1 MGLWN
6 EIFATDFTQAIA
18 KSCFRYHLCTKCK
31 MRNYFIYIISA
42 CICLASCSSG
52 RELTADY
59 YRQNEEVLVSIKDR
73 FKKIHRQHPF
83 SFEVL
88 DKNYSEVGIEIITD
102 TIRYIYHFNP
112 GENHLADTLLAYRFN
127 VPEMISLFAD
137 MKKMRCTWI
146 TNLDYYE
153 RRQEKYMVF
162 LSLRHNKLGSNRKEK
177 YFTVA
182 FFDQPQ
188 FFDNKGRLLD
198 KEKGRAIRKING
210 QVFYKINNRVCFTL
224 SGTFR

>member
-1 MGLWN
+1 MKKNL
-6 EIFATDFTQAIA
+6 
-18 KSCFRYHLCTKCK
+18 L
-31 MRNYFIYIISA
+31 YILSA
-42 CICLASCSSG
+42 SIILASCSSG

-59 YRQNEEVLVSIKDR
+59 YRQNEAALVSIKDR
-73 FKKIHRQHPF
+73 FKIIHRLHPF
-83 SFEVL
+83 SFEVR
-88 DKNYSEVGIEIITD
+88 DEDFSKVGIEIITD

-112 GENHLADTLLAYRFN
+112 GENNLADTLRAYRFN
-127 VPEMISLFAD
+127 VAEMLTLFAD
-137 MKKMRCTWI
+137 MKQMRCTWI

-162 LSLRHNKLGSNRKEK
+162 LSLRHYKLGSNRKEK
-177 YFTVA
+177 YFTIA

-198 KEKGRAIRKING
+198 KEKSRTIMKING

>member
-1 MGLWN
+1 MKKYLLH
-6 EIFATDFTQAIA
+6 IITIA
-18 KSCFRYHLCTKCK
+18 VVLS
-31 MRNYFIYIISA
+31 
-42 CICLASCSSG
+42 SCSAR

-59 YRQNEEVLVSIKDR
+59 YRQNEATLVSIKDK
-73 FKKIHRQHPF
+73 FKKLHRQHPF
-83 SFEVL
+83 SFEVR
-88 DKNYSEVGIEIITD
+88 DKEFTNVGIEIITD
-102 TIRYIYHFNP
+102 TIRYIYHFDP
-112 GENHLADTLLAYRFN
+112 GENHLADTLQAHRFN
-127 VPEMISLFAD
+127 VPEMLSLFAD

-162 LSLRHNKLGSNRKEK
+162 LSLRHNKLGSKRKEK

-188 FFDNKGRLLD
+188 FFDDKGRLLD
-198 KEKGRAIRKING
+198 KEKSRNIRKING
-210 QVFYKINNRVCFTL
+210 QVFYKINSRACFTL

>member
-1 MGLWN
+1 
-6 EIFATDFTQAIA
+6 
-18 KSCFRYHLCTKCK
+18 
-31 MRNYFIYIISA
+31 MRTYLFYIISVS
-42 CICLASCSSG
+42 IFLTSCSSG

-59 YRQNEEVLVSIKDR
+59 FRQNEEALVSIKDR
-73 FKKIHRQHPF
+73 FKKIHRLNPF
-83 SFEVL
+83 SFVVR
-88 DKNYSEVGIEIITD
+88 DKDFTEVGIEIITD
-102 TIRYIYHFNP
+102 TSRYIYQFNP
-112 GENHLADTLLAYRFN
+112 DENHLADTLQAYRFN
-127 VPEMISLFAD
+127 VPEMLSLFAD

-210 QVFYKINNRVCFTL
+210 QIFYKINNRVCFTL

>member
-1 MGLWN
+1 M
-6 EIFATDFTQAIA
+6 
-18 KSCFRYHLCTKCK
+18 K
-31 MRNYFIYIISA
+31 NYLLYIIIVSMVA
-42 CICLASCSSG
+42 ASCSSS

-59 YRQNEEVLVSIKDR
+59 YRQNEATLVSIKDR
-73 FKKIHRQHPF
+73 FKQMHRLHPF
-83 SFEVL
+83 SFEVR
-88 DKNYSEVGIEIITD
+88 DKDFSEVGIEIITD
-102 TIRYIYHFNP
+102 SIRYIYHFQP
-112 GENHLADTLLAYRFN
+112 GENNLADTLQAYRFN
-127 VPEMISLFAD
+127 VAEMLTLFSD
-137 MKKMRCTWI
+137 MKQMRCTWI

-153 RRQEKYMVF
+153 RGQEKFMVF

-188 FFDNKGRLLD
+188 FFDIKGRLLN
-198 KEKGRAIRKING
+198 KEKSRTIMKING